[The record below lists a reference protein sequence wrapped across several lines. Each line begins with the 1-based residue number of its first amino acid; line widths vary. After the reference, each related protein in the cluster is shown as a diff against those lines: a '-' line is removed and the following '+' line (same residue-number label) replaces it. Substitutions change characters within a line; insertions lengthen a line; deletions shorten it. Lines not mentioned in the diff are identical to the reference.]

1 MSVDVTGDN
10 TPCTTSC
17 IDTLSTAYIDTYV
30 TAGSSAC
37 IPAND
42 ITGLSVFTVNGNTYA
57 AERL

>member
-30 TAGSSAC
+30 TADTVTVV
-37 IPAND
+37 IPAD
-42 ITGLSVFTVNGNTYA
+42 DVT
-57 AERL
+57 RLDFVT